1 MKKNVLSGLLVAV
14 MVSTMALA
22 GCSKGGEQNASN
34 PDANVNTEKD
44 GETTKDE
51 DKSGGERIKITYA
64 QWGNEVETA
73 ATQKVADK
81 FNSEQ
86 DRITVEVVKI
96 DHDTYVT
103 KLNAMAT
110 ADELPDTGI
119 MSEAGVLKFAEN
131 GLLADISKMYGEGDA
146 KPLDALTFRYEDKPV
161 AYSAA
166 NEVLNLWY
174 NIDLLN
180 EICKKQGLDPA
191 EFTPPATADAAWDWD
206 TFVKM
211 AQTLTIDI
219 NGKNALDPDF
229 DPNNIDVYGC
239 TVNTLPWQLEVWTL
253 SNGGGYYSKD
263 GTACTIDSEATVD
276 ALQKIADL
284 SSKYHCAPP
293 VTSAANALES
303 SLGSKKVVMATDG
316 QWNVGTFLG
325 PNADFEYGVGVLP
338 YMKDKVT
345 ICTGG
350 PNVVFAT
357 TEHPAEAMEWLKWY
371 SKEENSWSLI
381 EAGTW
386 MPILD
391 SWYTEAE
398 KIDKWIGN
406 PNFPAKEMYK
416 SAVVDYAKN
425 NMVSTAWYYVN
436 GAEEFNSTL
445 STVFSGVWTGDQT
458 MKEAIDENKEELYSI
473 FEESNPQ

>member
-1 MKKNVLSGLLVAV
+1 MKKKRVISVLLAATLTASI
-14 MVSTMALA
+14 ALT
-22 GCSKGGEQNASN
+22 GCSKT
-34 PDANVNTEKD
+34 DTK
-44 GETTKDE
+44 ET
-51 DKSGGERIKITYA
+51 SGGDSSGEKVKITYA
-64 QWGNEVETA
+64 QWGNETETA

-86 DRITVEVVKI
+86 DKIEVEVVKI

-110 ADELPDTGI
+110 AGELPDTGI

-131 GLLADISKMYGEGDA
+131 GLLADISQMYGEGDA
-146 KPLDALTFRYEDKPV
+146 KPLDSLVFKYDSNPV

-166 NEVLNLWY
+166 NEILNLWY
-174 NIDLLN
+174 NKDLLK
-180 EICKKQGLDPA
+180 EVCEKQGIDPSQV
-191 EFTPPATADAAWDWD
+191 TPPASADGAWNWD
-206 TFVKM
+206 TFVKT
-211 AQTLTIDI
+211 AQTLTLDI
-219 NGKNALDPDF
+219 NGKNALDPAF

-239 TVNTLPWQLEVWTL
+239 TVNTLPWQLEVWAL
-253 SNGGGYYSKD
+253 SNGGGYYSAD
-263 GTACTIDSEATVD
+263 GKKCTIDDAATVD

-338 YMKDKVT
+338 YMQKPVT

-357 TEHPAEAMEWLKWY
+357 TKHPKEAMEWLKWY

-391 SWYTEAE
+391 SWYTEDA
-398 KIDKWIGN
+398 KIDKWINN
-406 PNFPAKEMYK
+406 PNFPDKDMYK

-425 NMVSTAWYYVN
+425 NAVSTAWYYVN
-436 GAEEFNSTL
+436 GTEEFNSTL
-445 STVFSGVWTGDQT
+445 DSAFSGVWSGDQT
-458 MKEAIDENKEELYSI
+458 MQQAIDENKEELLSI
-473 FEESNPQ
+473 FNESNPQ

>member
-1 MKKNVLSGLLVAV
+1 MKNKKI
-14 MVSTMALA
+14 VSTVLATAMATAMVLTGCGNSNQAPAASADA
-22 GCSKGGEQNASN
+22 GSQPAQTQTSS
-34 PDANVNTEKD
+34 D
-44 GETTKDE
+44 
-51 DKSGGERIKITYA
+51 SGSGERVHITYA
-64 QWGNEVETA
+64 QWGNETETA

-86 DRITVEVVKI
+86 DRIEVEVVKI

-110 ADELPDTGI
+110 AGELPDTGI

-131 GLLADISKMYGEGDA
+131 GLLADISSMYGEGDA
-146 KPLDALTFRYEDKPV
+146 KPLDALTFKYQGTPV

-180 EICKKQGLDPA
+180 EVCEKQNLDVK
-191 EFTPPATADAAWDWD
+191 EMTPPASAADAWDWD
-206 TFVKM
+206 TFVET
-211 AQTLTIDI
+211 AQKLTIDI

-229 DPNNIDVYGC
+229 GPNNIDIYGC
-239 TVNTLPWQLEVWTL
+239 TINTLPWQLEVWAL

-263 GTACTIDSEATVD
+263 GSECTINDPATVD

-284 SSKYHCAPP
+284 SEVYHCAPP

-316 QWNVGTFLG
+316 AWNVGTFLG
-325 PNADFEYGVGVLP
+325 PSADFEYGVGVLP
-338 YMKDKVT
+338 YMKEKVT

-357 TEHPAEAMEWLKWY
+357 TKHPEEAMEWLKWY
-371 SKEENSWSLI
+371 YQEENSWSLI

-391 SWYTEAE
+391 SWYTDAE
-398 KIDKWIGN
+398 KTDKWIDN
-406 PNFPAKEMYK
+406 PNFPDKDMYK
-416 SAVVDYAKN
+416 SAVVDYAKD
-425 NMVSTAWYYVN
+425 NMVSTSWYYVN
-436 GAEEFNSTL
+436 GTDEFNATL
-445 STVFSGVWTGDQT
+445 DTVFSNVWAGQQT
-458 MKEAIDENKEELYSI
+458 MQEAIDENLEELQGIY
-473 FEESNPQ
+473 EANNQ

>member
-1 MKKNVLSGLLVAV
+1 MKKKQVMSALLAVVLTGTMILTGCAKGSENAGTTGATGDTAKAV
-14 MVSTMALA
+14 SNA
-22 GCSKGGEQNASN
+22 GNS
-34 PDANVNTEKD
+34 
-44 GETTKDE
+44 
-51 DKSGGERIKITYA
+51 ERVKITYA
-64 QWGNEVETA
+64 QWGNETETA
-73 ATQKVADK
+73 ATQKIADK

-86 DRITVEVVKI
+86 SNIEVEVVKI

-110 ADELPDTGI
+110 AGELPDTAI

-131 GLLADISKMYGEGDA
+131 GLLADISGMYGEGDA
-146 KPLDALTFRYEDKPV
+146 KPLDCLTFKYDGTPV

-174 NIDLLN
+174 NIDLLK
-180 EICKKQGLDPA
+180 EVCDKQGLDIA
-191 EFTPPATADAAWDWD
+191 EFTPPASTDAAWDWD
-206 TFVKM
+206 TFVKT
-211 AQTLTIDI
+211 AQTLTLDI
-219 NGKNALDPDF
+219 NGKNALDPEF
-229 DPNNIDVYGC
+229 DPKNIDVYGC
-239 TVNTLPWQLEVWTL
+239 TVNTLPWQLEVWAL
-253 SNGGGYYSKD
+253 SNGGGYYSQD
-263 GTACTIDSEATVD
+263 GKQCTIDSEATVD

-284 SSKYHCAPP
+284 SDKYHCAPP

-325 PNADFEYGVGVLP
+325 PNADFKYGVGVLP
-338 YMKDKVT
+338 YMKNPVT

-350 PNVVFAT
+350 PNVVFST

-371 SKEENSWSLI
+371 YQEENSWSLI

-391 SWYTEAE
+391 SWYTDTD
-398 KIDKWIGN
+398 KIDKWISN
-406 PNFPAKEMYK
+406 PNFPEKEMYK

-425 NMVSTAWYYVN
+425 NAVSTAWYYVN
-436 GAEEFNSTL
+436 GTEEFNATL
-445 STVFSGVWTGDQT
+445 DTVFSNVWAGEQT
-458 MKEAIDENKEELYSI
+458 MKEAIEENKEELLSI
-473 FEESNPQ
+473 FDESNSQ